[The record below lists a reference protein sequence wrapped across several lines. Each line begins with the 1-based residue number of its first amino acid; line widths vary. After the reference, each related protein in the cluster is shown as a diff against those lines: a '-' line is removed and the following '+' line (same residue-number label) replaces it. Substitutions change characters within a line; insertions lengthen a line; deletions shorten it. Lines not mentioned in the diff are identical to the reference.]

1 MGNDRVQ
8 HVLPHSPSC
17 ITLSQHTTPELL
29 VRRFGFSLIPAAL
42 LALSTLAPAA
52 ASAQATEGSWMIR
65 VRALS
70 LSPANKS
77 DAIPSLGVAADQI
90 TVSSKVFPDVDVSY
104 FFTKNFA
111 AELVLTY
118 PQQHDVELGGT
129 KIGTFKHLP
138 PTLLAQYHFLPD
150 GRVRPYVG
158 AGVNLTLISDVN
170 IAVPGVGALDL
181 EDSSIGLAG
190 QIGADIKLAPGKYL
204 NLDVKKVTIGSDVLL
219 GTTKV
224 SAVKVDPW
232 LMSVGLGF
240 RF

>member
-1 MGNDRVQ
+1 M
-8 HVLPHSPSC
+8 
-17 ITLSQHTTPELL
+17 
-29 VRRFGFSLIPAAL
+29 RRFGFSLIPAAL
-42 LALSTLAPAA
+42 LALSSLAPAS

-129 KIGTFKHLP
+129 KIGTF
-138 PTLLAQYHFLPD
+138 
-150 GRVRPYVG
+150 
-158 AGVNLTLISDVN
+158 
-170 IAVPGVGALDL
+170 
-181 EDSSIGLAG
+181 
-190 QIGADIKLAPGKYL
+190 
-204 NLDVKKVTIGSDVLL
+204 
-219 GTTKV
+219 
-224 SAVKVDPW
+224 
-232 LMSVGLGF
+232 
-240 RF
+240 